1 MEVDHVSLSPESHI
15 LILINNGTTTLFIAR
30 FSIMTLSMMT
40 LRITTFSVAIKTHN
54 DI

>member
-1 MEVDHVSLSPESHI
+1 MEHVSVSPESHI
-15 LILINNGTTTLFIAR
+15 LILKNNDTTTLFLVT